1 MVEILE
7 GEMIYFITSLS
18 VFIVAAAFTVSA
30 IVANGNKLA
39 AILDRIEDVRE

>member
-1 MVEILE
+1 
-7 GEMIYFITSLS
+7 MIYFITSLS

-39 AILDRIEDVRE
+39 AILEQLEDVRE